1 MWVRRMA
8 ASPSTAERLDDDS
21 QRGLVPIA
29 DIPGMTNELLMS
41 TDRRLAIKAADLAG
55 SLGRLLEH

>member
-29 DIPGMTNELLMS
+29 
-41 TDRRLAIKAADLAG
+41 AID
-55 SLGRLLEH
+55 SWRQN